1 MRAIL
6 QLKPLLTIH
15 LNAKSQSSLKNKI
28 TLKNKLNHA
37 RIILEFIPSLIY
49 FLIQKVSVLKHLAP
63 LIHIPFKALWLGTAL
78 SMFLSLNLNAEENP
92 TKTEPKS
99 AKGVKNKPKSPVT
112 KVMMTNCDNI
122 KDFNAKQKEV
132 LKAAYQFGSKENL
145 GYEMAGIAWKES
157 CAGTYKINFSDPSA
171 GIYHAYIPSVL
182 KSYGHNNSPF
192 LRNVMGELL
201 IKDDAFA
208 SEVALKELLYWKTR
222 YHDNLKDMIK
232 SYNKGSRWEKNEK
245 ANADA
250 EKYYEEIQ
258 DKIRRLK
265 ESKIFDSQSSNDQEL
280 QKSANSNLDLDPIGN
295 AMPQTLAKTE
305 TKETQIEETQTQKS
319 QEMKEAASEQAIK
332 KPLEKEKDKP
342 MYFAQINSS
351 ADFAPA
357 KKSPKKP
364 AKASPKRSSK
374 NNISV
379 KNNTK
384 TASKSKEVCKNC
396 SPGQRNAILAN
407 HITLMQEL

>member
-1 MRAIL
+1 M
-6 QLKPLLTIH
+6 
-15 LNAKSQSSLKNKI
+15 
-28 TLKNKLNHA
+28 
-37 RIILEFIPSLIY
+37 
-49 FLIQKVSVLKHLAP
+49 KHLTP
-63 LIHIPFKALWLGTAL
+63 LTHTLFKALWLGTAL
-78 SMFLSLNLNAEENP
+78 NVSLSLAAAESP
-92 TKTEPKS
+92 TKTEPKP

-157 CAGTYKINFSDPSA
+157 CAGVYKINFSDPSA
-171 GIYHAYIPSVL
+171 GVYHSYIPSVL
-182 KSYGHNNSPF
+182 KSYGHNDSPF

-232 SYNKGSRWEKNEK
+232 SYNKGSRWERSEK
-245 ANADA
+245 SNAEA

-258 DKIRRLK
+258 DRIRRLK

-295 AMPQTLAKTE
+295 AMPQTLAAQKSQIE
-305 TKETQIEETQTQKS
+305 KSQIEETQAEKP
-319 QEMKEAASEQAIK
+319 QEMKEATSEQTAN
-332 KPLEKEKDKP
+332 KPEKAKDKP
-342 MYFAQINSS
+342 MYLAQINS
-351 ADFAPA
+351 ADFTPA

-364 AKASPKRSSK
+364 AKVSPKRSSK
-374 NNISV
+374 NNTKSHA
-379 KNNTK
+379 K
-384 TASKSKEVCKNC
+384 TASKNSKNKEMCKNC

>member
-1 MRAIL
+1 M
-6 QLKPLLTIH
+6 
-15 LNAKSQSSLKNKI
+15 
-28 TLKNKLNHA
+28 
-37 RIILEFIPSLIY
+37 
-49 FLIQKVSVLKHLAP
+49 KHLTP
-63 LIHIPFKALWLGTAL
+63 LTHTLFKALWLGVAL
-78 SMFLSLNLNAEENP
+78 SASLSLVAAESP

-112 KVMMTNCDNI
+112 KVMMTNCDNL

-157 CAGTYKINFSDPSA
+157 CAGVYKINFSDPSA
-171 GIYHAYIPSVL
+171 GVYHSYIPSVL
-182 KSYGHNNSPF
+182 KSYGHNDSPF

-245 ANADA
+245 SNADA

-258 DKIRRLK
+258 DRIRRLK

-295 AMPQTLAKTE
+295 AMPQTLAAQKS
-305 TKETQIEETQTQKS
+305 QIEKSQTEETQAEKS
-319 QEMKEAASEQAIK
+319 QEMKEATSEQTK
-332 KPLEKEKDKP
+332 SKPEKAKDKP
-342 MYFAQINSS
+342 MYLAQINS
-351 ADFAPA
+351 ADFTPA

-364 AKASPKRSSK
+364 ARVGQKRTFK

>member
-1 MRAIL
+1 M
-6 QLKPLLTIH
+6 
-15 LNAKSQSSLKNKI
+15 
-28 TLKNKLNHA
+28 
-37 RIILEFIPSLIY
+37 
-49 FLIQKVSVLKHLAP
+49 KHLTP
-63 LIHIPFKALWLGTAL
+63 LTHTIFKALLLGTAL
-78 SMFLSLNLNAEENP
+78 NASLSLAAAESP
-92 TKTEPKS
+92 AKTEPKS

-112 KVMMTNCDNI
+112 KVMMTNCDNL

-157 CAGTYKINFSDPSA
+157 CAGVYKINFSDPSA
-171 GIYHAYIPSVL
+171 GVYHSYIPSVL
-182 KSYGHNNSPF
+182 KSYGHNDSPF

-245 ANADA
+245 SNADA

-258 DKIRRLK
+258 DRIRRLK

-305 TKETQIEETQTQKS
+305 TKETQTEEAQAEKPR
-319 QEMKEAASEQAIK
+319 EMKEATSEQITN
-332 KPLEKEKDKP
+332 KPEKAKDKP
-342 MYFAQINSS
+342 MYFAQINS
-351 ADFAPA
+351 ADFTTA

-374 NNISV
+374 NNIKNNV
-379 KNNTK
+379 KSNTK
-384 TASKSKEVCKNC
+384 TASKKQEVCKNC

>member
-1 MRAIL
+1 M
-6 QLKPLLTIH
+6 
-15 LNAKSQSSLKNKI
+15 
-28 TLKNKLNHA
+28 
-37 RIILEFIPSLIY
+37 
-49 FLIQKVSVLKHLAP
+49 KHLTP
-63 LIHIPFKALWLGTAL
+63 LTHTIFKALLLGTAL
-78 SMFLSLNLNAEENP
+78 NASLSLAATESP
-92 TKTEPKS
+92 AKTEPKS

-157 CAGTYKINFSDPSA
+157 CAGVYKINFSDPSA
-171 GIYHAYIPSVL
+171 GVYHSYIPSVL
-182 KSYGHNNSPF
+182 KSYGHNDSPF

-232 SYNKGSRWEKNEK
+232 SYNKGSRWERSEK
-245 ANADA
+245 SNAEA

-258 DKIRRLK
+258 DRIRRLK

-295 AMPQTLAKTE
+295 AMPQALIAKE
-305 TKETQIEETQTQKS
+305 TKETKIEETQAEKS
-319 QEMKEAASEQAIK
+319 QEMKEATSEQTK
-332 KPLEKEKDKP
+332 SKPEKAKDKP
-342 MYFAQINSS
+342 MYLAQINS
-351 ADFAPA
+351 ADFTPA

-364 AKASPKRSSK
+364 AKVSQKRSFK
-374 NNISV
+374 NNIKNNV
-379 KNNTK
+379 KNNAK
-384 TASKSKEVCKNC
+384 TASKKQEVCKNC

-407 HITLMQEL
+407 RITLMQEL

>member
-1 MRAIL
+1 M
-6 QLKPLLTIH
+6 
-15 LNAKSQSSLKNKI
+15 
-28 TLKNKLNHA
+28 
-37 RIILEFIPSLIY
+37 
-49 FLIQKVSVLKHLAP
+49 KHLTP
-63 LIHIPFKALWLGTAL
+63 LTHTLFKALWLGVAL
-78 SMFLSLNLNAEENP
+78 SASLSLVAAENP
-92 TKTEPKS
+92 TKTEPKP

-112 KVMMTNCDNI
+112 KVMMTNCDNL

-157 CAGTYKINFSDPSA
+157 CAGVYKINFSDPSA
-171 GIYHAYIPSVL
+171 GIYHSYIPSVL
-182 KSYGHNNSPF
+182 KSYGHNDSPF

-222 YHDNLKDMIK
+222 YHDNLKNMIK

-245 ANADA
+245 SNAEA

-258 DKIRRLK
+258 DRIRRLK

-295 AMPQTLAKTE
+295 AMPQTLAAQKPQIE
-305 TKETQIEETQTQKS
+305 KSQIEETQAEKP
-319 QEMKEAASEQAIK
+319 QEMKEATSEQITN
-332 KPLEKEKDKP
+332 KPEKEKDKP
-342 MYFAQINSS
+342 MYFAQINST
-351 ADFAPA
+351 DFAPA

-374 NNISV
+374 NNINNV
-379 KNNTK
+379 KSHAK

>member
-1 MRAIL
+1 M
-6 QLKPLLTIH
+6 
-15 LNAKSQSSLKNKI
+15 
-28 TLKNKLNHA
+28 
-37 RIILEFIPSLIY
+37 
-49 FLIQKVSVLKHLAP
+49 SVLKHLAP
-63 LIHIPFKALWLGTAL
+63 LIHIPFKALWLGVAL

-112 KVMMTNCDNI
+112 NVMMTNCDNL

-258 DKIRRLK
+258 DRIRRLK

-295 AMPQTLAKTE
+295 AMPQTLAQTE
-305 TKETQIEETQTQKS
+305 TKETQIEENQTQKS
-319 QEMKEAASEQAIK
+319 QEMKETTSEQITN
-332 KPLEKEKDKP
+332 KPEKAKDKP
-342 MYFAQINSS
+342 MYFAQINN

>member
-1 MRAIL
+1 M
-6 QLKPLLTIH
+6 
-15 LNAKSQSSLKNKI
+15 
-28 TLKNKLNHA
+28 
-37 RIILEFIPSLIY
+37 
-49 FLIQKVSVLKHLAP
+49 KHLAP
-63 LIHIPFKALWLGTAL
+63 LIHTIFKALLLGTAL
-78 SMFLSLNLNAEENP
+78 SAFLSLNLNAEESP
-92 TKTEPKS
+92 TKTEPKP

-112 KVMMTNCDNI
+112 NVMMTNCDNL

-192 LRNVMGELL
+192 LRNVMGESL

-258 DKIRRLK
+258 DRIRRLK

-305 TKETQIEETQTQKS
+305 TKETQIEEAQTQKP
-319 QEMKEAASEQAIK
+319 QEMKETASEQITN
-332 KPLEKEKDKP
+332 KPEKAKDKP
-342 MYFAQINSS
+342 MYLAQINS
-351 ADFAPA
+351 ADFTPA

-364 AKASPKRSSK
+364 AKVSQKRSFK
-374 NNISV
+374 NNIKNNV

-384 TASKSKEVCKNC
+384 TASKKQEVCKNC

>member
-1 MRAIL
+1 M
-6 QLKPLLTIH
+6 
-15 LNAKSQSSLKNKI
+15 
-28 TLKNKLNHA
+28 
-37 RIILEFIPSLIY
+37 
-49 FLIQKVSVLKHLAP
+49 SVLKHLAP

-78 SMFLSLNLNAEENP
+78 SAFLSLNLNAEENP

-112 KVMMTNCDNI
+112 KVMMTNCDNL

-208 SEVALKELLYWKTR
+208 SEVALKELIYWKTR

-258 DKIRRLK
+258 DRIRRLK

-305 TKETQIEETQTQKS
+305 TKETQIEENQTQKS
-319 QEMKEAASEQAIK
+319 QEMKEATSEQITN
-332 KPLEKEKDKP
+332 KPEKAKDKP
-342 MYFAQINSS
+342 MYFAQINN

>member
-1 MRAIL
+1 M
-6 QLKPLLTIH
+6 
-15 LNAKSQSSLKNKI
+15 
-28 TLKNKLNHA
+28 
-37 RIILEFIPSLIY
+37 
-49 FLIQKVSVLKHLAP
+49 KHLTP
-63 LIHIPFKALWLGTAL
+63 LTHTIFKALLLGTAL
-78 SMFLSLNLNAEENP
+78 SASLSLAATESP
-92 TKTEPKS
+92 TKTEPKP

-157 CAGTYKINFSDPSA
+157 CAGVYKINFSDPSA
-171 GIYHAYIPSVL
+171 GVYHSYIPSVL
-182 KSYGHNNSPF
+182 KSYGHNDSPF

-232 SYNKGSRWEKNEK
+232 SYNKSSRWEKNEK
-245 ANADA
+245 SNADA

-258 DKIRRLK
+258 DRIRRLK

-295 AMPQTLAKTE
+295 AMPQTLAQTE
-305 TKETQIEETQTQKS
+305 TKKTQIEKTQAEKP
-319 QEMKEAASEQAIK
+319 QEMKEATSEQITN
-332 KPLEKEKDKP
+332 KPEKAKDKP
-342 MYFAQINSS
+342 MYLAQINS
-351 ADFAPA
+351 ADFTPA

-364 AKASPKRSSK
+364 AKVSSKRSPKKDK
-374 NNISV
+374 NNV
-379 KNNTK
+379 KSNAK
-384 TASKSKEVCKNC
+384 TASKKQEVCKNC

-407 HITLMQEL
+407 RITLMQEL

>member
-1 MRAIL
+1 M
-6 QLKPLLTIH
+6 
-15 LNAKSQSSLKNKI
+15 
-28 TLKNKLNHA
+28 
-37 RIILEFIPSLIY
+37 
-49 FLIQKVSVLKHLAP
+49 KHLTP
-63 LIHIPFKALWLGTAL
+63 LTHTIFKALLLGTAL
-78 SMFLSLNLNAEENP
+78 NASLSLVAAESP
-92 TKTEPKS
+92 TKTESKP

-157 CAGTYKINFSDPSA
+157 CAGVYKINFSDPSA
-171 GIYHAYIPSVL
+171 GVYHSYIPSVL
-182 KSYGHNNSPF
+182 KSYGHNDSPF

-245 ANADA
+245 SNADA

-258 DKIRRLK
+258 DRIRRLK

-295 AMPQTLAKTE
+295 AMPQTLAAQKSQIE
-305 TKETQIEETQTQKS
+305 KSQIEETQAEKP
-319 QEMKEAASEQAIK
+319 QEMKEAASEQTK
-332 KPLEKEKDKP
+332 SKPEKAKDKP
-342 MYFAQINSS
+342 MYFAQISS
-351 ADFAPA
+351 ADFTPA

-364 AKASPKRSSK
+364 SKASPKRSSK
-374 NNISV
+374 NNINNV
-379 KNNTK
+379 KSHTK

>member
-1 MRAIL
+1 M
-6 QLKPLLTIH
+6 
-15 LNAKSQSSLKNKI
+15 
-28 TLKNKLNHA
+28 
-37 RIILEFIPSLIY
+37 
-49 FLIQKVSVLKHLAP
+49 KHLTP
-63 LIHIPFKALWLGTAL
+63 LTHTIFKALLLGTAL
-78 SMFLSLNLNAEENP
+78 SASLSLAATESP

-157 CAGTYKINFSDPSA
+157 CAGVYKINFSDPSA
-171 GIYHAYIPSVL
+171 GVYHSYIPSVL

-232 SYNKGSRWEKNEK
+232 SYNKGSRWERSEK
-245 ANADA
+245 SNTEA

-258 DKIRRLK
+258 DRIRRLK

-295 AMPQTLAKTE
+295 DMPQTLAKTE
-305 TKETQIEETQTQKS
+305 AKETQTEQTQAEKS
-319 QEMKEAASEQAIK
+319 QEMKEATSEQTTS
-332 KPLEKEKDKP
+332 KPEKAKDKP
-342 MYFAQINSS
+342 MYLAQTNST
-351 ADFAPA
+351 DFTPT
-357 KKSPKKP
+357 KKSPKKT
-364 AKASPKRSSK
+364 AKVSPKRSPK
-374 NNISV
+374 NN
-379 KNNTK
+379 KNNVKSSTK
-384 TASKSKEVCKNC
+384 TASKKQEVCKNC

>member
-1 MRAIL
+1 M
-6 QLKPLLTIH
+6 
-15 LNAKSQSSLKNKI
+15 
-28 TLKNKLNHA
+28 
-37 RIILEFIPSLIY
+37 
-49 FLIQKVSVLKHLAP
+49 KHLTP
-63 LIHIPFKALWLGTAL
+63 LTHTLFKALWLGVAL
-78 SMFLSLNLNAEENP
+78 SASLSLVAAESP
-92 TKTEPKS
+92 TKTEPKP

-112 KVMMTNCDNI
+112 KVMMTNCDNL

-132 LKAAYQFGSKENL
+132 LKATYQFGSKENL

-157 CAGTYKINFSDPSA
+157 CAGVYKINFSDPSA
-171 GIYHAYIPSVL
+171 GVYHSYIPSVL
-182 KSYGHNNSPF
+182 KSYGHNDSPF

-208 SEVALKELLYWKTR
+208 SQVALKELLYWKTR

-245 ANADA
+245 SNAEA

-258 DKIRRLK
+258 DRIRRLK

-295 AMPQTLAKTE
+295 AMPQTLATQKSQIE
-305 TKETQIEETQTQKS
+305 KSQIEETQAEKP
-319 QEMKEAASEQAIK
+319 QEMKEATSEQTTS
-332 KPLEKEKDKP
+332 KPEKAKDKP
-342 MYFAQINSS
+342 MYLAQINSS
-351 ADFAPA
+351 DFTPA

-364 AKASPKRSSK
+364 AKASPKRFSK

-384 TASKSKEVCKNC
+384 TASKNSKNKEVCKNC

>member
-1 MRAIL
+1 M
-6 QLKPLLTIH
+6 
-15 LNAKSQSSLKNKI
+15 
-28 TLKNKLNHA
+28 
-37 RIILEFIPSLIY
+37 
-49 FLIQKVSVLKHLAP
+49 KHLTP
-63 LIHIPFKALWLGTAL
+63 LTHTLFKALWLGTVL
-78 SMFLSLNLNAEENP
+78 SASLSLVAAESP
-92 TKTEPKS
+92 TKTEPKP

-112 KVMMTNCDNI
+112 KVMMTNCDNL

-157 CAGTYKINFSDPSA
+157 CAGVYKINFSDPSA
-171 GIYHAYIPSVL
+171 GVYHSYIPSVL
-182 KSYGHNNSPF
+182 KSYGHNDSPF

-245 ANADA
+245 SNADA
-250 EKYYEEIQ
+250 EKYYEDIQ
-258 DKIRRLK
+258 DRIRRLK

-305 TKETQIEETQTQKS
+305 AKETQTEETQAEKS
-319 QEMKEAASEQAIK
+319 QEMKEAASEQTK
-332 KPLEKEKDKP
+332 SKPEKAKDKP
-342 MYFAQINSS
+342 MYLAQINST
-351 ADFAPA
+351 DFTPA

-364 AKASPKRSSK
+364 AKVSPKRSSK

>member
-1 MRAIL
+1 MT
-6 QLKPLLTIH
+6 PLTH
-15 LNAKSQSSLKNKI
+15 
-28 TLKNKLNHA
+28 TL
-37 RIILEFIPSLIY
+37 
-49 FLIQKVSVLKHLAP
+49 
-63 LIHIPFKALWLGTAL
+63 FKALWLGAAL
-78 SMFLSLNLNAEENP
+78 NASLSLVAAESP

-112 KVMMTNCDNI
+112 KVMMTNCDNL

-157 CAGTYKINFSDPSA
+157 CAGVYKINFSDPSA
-171 GIYHAYIPSVL
+171 GVYHSYIPSVL
-182 KSYGHNNSPF
+182 KSYGHNDSPF

-245 ANADA
+245 SNADA

-258 DKIRRLK
+258 DRIRRLK

-295 AMPQTLAKTE
+295 AMPQTLAQTE
-305 TKETQIEETQTQKS
+305 TKKTQIEETQAEKP
-319 QEMKEAASEQAIK
+319 QEMKEATSEQTK
-332 KPLEKEKDKP
+332 SKLEKAKDKP
-342 MYFAQINSS
+342 MYFTQINST
-351 ADFAPA
+351 DFTPA

-364 AKASPKRSSK
+364 AKVSPKRSFK
-374 NNISV
+374 NNIKNNV
-379 KNNTK
+379 KNNAK
-384 TASKSKEVCKNC
+384 TASKKQEVCKNC

>member
-1 MRAIL
+1 M
-6 QLKPLLTIH
+6 
-15 LNAKSQSSLKNKI
+15 
-28 TLKNKLNHA
+28 
-37 RIILEFIPSLIY
+37 
-49 FLIQKVSVLKHLAP
+49 KHLTP
-63 LIHIPFKALWLGTAL
+63 LTHTLFKALWLGTVL
-78 SMFLSLNLNAEENP
+78 SASLSLVAAESP
-92 TKTEPKS
+92 TKTEPKP

-112 KVMMTNCDNI
+112 KVMMTNCDNL

-157 CAGTYKINFSDPSA
+157 CAGVYKINFSDPSA
-171 GIYHAYIPSVL
+171 GVYHSYIPSVL
-182 KSYGHNNSPF
+182 KSYGHNDSPF

-245 ANADA
+245 SNADA

-258 DKIRRLK
+258 DRIRRLK

-295 AMPQTLAKTE
+295 AMPQTLATQKSQIE
-305 TKETQIEETQTQKS
+305 KSQIEETQAEKS
-319 QEMKEAASEQAIK
+319 QEMKETTSEQITN
-332 KPLEKEKDKP
+332 KPEKEKDKP
-342 MYFAQINSS
+342 MYLAQINST
-351 ADFAPA
+351 DFTPA

-364 AKASPKRSSK
+364 AKASQKRSSK
-374 NNISV
+374 NNI
-379 KNNTK
+379 KNNIKSHTK

>member
-1 MRAIL
+1 M
-6 QLKPLLTIH
+6 
-15 LNAKSQSSLKNKI
+15 
-28 TLKNKLNHA
+28 
-37 RIILEFIPSLIY
+37 
-49 FLIQKVSVLKHLAP
+49 KHLTP
-63 LIHIPFKALWLGTAL
+63 LTHTLFKALWLGVAL
-78 SMFLSLNLNAEENP
+78 SASLSLVAAESP
-92 TKTEPKS
+92 TKTEPKP

-112 KVMMTNCDNI
+112 KVMMTNCDNL

-157 CAGTYKINFSDPSA
+157 CAGVYKINFSDPSA
-171 GIYHAYIPSVL
+171 GVYHSYIPSVL
-182 KSYGHNNSPF
+182 KSYGHNDSPF

-245 ANADA
+245 SNADA

-258 DKIRRLK
+258 DRIRRLK

-295 AMPQTLAKTE
+295 AMPQTLVAQKSQIE
-305 TKETQIEETQTQKS
+305 KSQIEETQAEKS
-319 QEMKEAASEQAIK
+319 QEMKEATSERAIK

-342 MYFAQINSS
+342 MYFAQINS

-357 KKSPKKP
+357 KKNPKKP
-364 AKASPKRSSK
+364 AKVSPKRSSK

-379 KNNTK
+379 KSNTK
-384 TASKSKEVCKNC
+384 TASKKQEVCKNC

>member
-1 MRAIL
+1 M
-6 QLKPLLTIH
+6 
-15 LNAKSQSSLKNKI
+15 
-28 TLKNKLNHA
+28 
-37 RIILEFIPSLIY
+37 
-49 FLIQKVSVLKHLAP
+49 KHLTP
-63 LIHIPFKALWLGTAL
+63 LTHTIFKALWLGTAL
-78 SMFLSLNLNAEENP
+78 SASLSLAATESP
-92 TKTEPKS
+92 TKTEPKP

-112 KVMMTNCDNI
+112 KVMMTNCDNL

-157 CAGTYKINFSDPSA
+157 CAGVYKINFSDPRA
-171 GIYHAYIPSVL
+171 GVYHSYIPSVL

-245 ANADA
+245 SNAEA

-258 DKIRRLK
+258 DRIRRLK
-265 ESKIFDSQSSNDQEL
+265 ESKIFDSQSNNDQEL

-295 AMPQTLAKTE
+295 AMPQTLAAQKSQIE
-305 TKETQIEETQTQKS
+305 KSQIEKSQIEKSQIEKSQIEETQAEKP
-319 QEMKEAASEQAIK
+319 QEMKKATSEQTAN
-332 KPLEKEKDKP
+332 KPEKAKDKP
-342 MYFAQINSS
+342 MYLAQINS
-351 ADFAPA
+351 ADFTPA
-357 KKSPKKP
+357 KKSSQKP

-374 NNISV
+374 NNI
-379 KNNTK
+379 NNTKSHTK
-384 TASKSKEVCKNC
+384 TASKNSKNKEVCKNC

>member
-1 MRAIL
+1 M
-6 QLKPLLTIH
+6 
-15 LNAKSQSSLKNKI
+15 
-28 TLKNKLNHA
+28 
-37 RIILEFIPSLIY
+37 
-49 FLIQKVSVLKHLAP
+49 KHLTP
-63 LIHIPFKALWLGTAL
+63 LTHTLFKALWLGAAL
-78 SMFLSLNLNAEENP
+78 SASLSLVAAESP
-92 TKTEPKS
+92 TKTEPKP

-112 KVMMTNCDNI
+112 KVMMTNCDNL

-157 CAGTYKINFSDPSA
+157 CAGVYKINFSDPSA
-171 GIYHAYIPSVL
+171 GVYHSYIPSVL
-182 KSYGHNNSPF
+182 KSYGHNDSPF

-245 ANADA
+245 SNADA

-258 DKIRRLK
+258 DRIRRLK

-295 AMPQTLAKTE
+295 AMPQALIA
-305 TKETQIEETQTQKS
+305 KETQTEKS
-319 QEMKEAASEQAIK
+319 QEMKEATSEQTAN
-332 KPLEKEKDKP
+332 KPEKAKDKP
-342 MYFAQINSS
+342 MYLTQISS
-351 ADFAPA
+351 TDFTPA

-364 AKASPKRSSK
+364 AKASPKRFSK
-374 NNISV
+374 NNINNV
-379 KNNTK
+379 KSHAK
-384 TASKSKEVCKNC
+384 TASKKQEVCKNC

>member
-1 MRAIL
+1 M
-6 QLKPLLTIH
+6 
-15 LNAKSQSSLKNKI
+15 
-28 TLKNKLNHA
+28 
-37 RIILEFIPSLIY
+37 
-49 FLIQKVSVLKHLAP
+49 KHLTP
-63 LIHIPFKALWLGTAL
+63 LTHTLFKALWLGAAL
-78 SMFLSLNLNAEENP
+78 SASLSLVAAESP
-92 TKTEPKS
+92 TKTEPKP
-99 AKGVKNKPKSPVT
+99 ANGVKNKPKSPVT
-112 KVMMTNCDNI
+112 KVMMTNCDNL

-157 CAGTYKINFSDPSA
+157 CAGVYKINFSDPSA
-171 GIYHAYIPSVL
+171 GVYHSYIPSVL
-182 KSYGHNNSPF
+182 KSYGHNDSPF

-208 SEVALKELLYWKTR
+208 SQVALKELLYWKTR

-245 ANADA
+245 SNADA

-258 DKIRRLK
+258 DRIRRLK
-265 ESKIFDSQSSNDQEL
+265 ESKIFDSYSNNEEAL

-295 AMPQTLAKTE
+295 AMPQALIAKE
-305 TKETQIEETQTQKS
+305 TKIEETQAEKS
-319 QEMKEAASEQAIK
+319 QEMKEAISEQTK
-332 KPLEKEKDKP
+332 SKPEKAKDKP
-342 MYFAQINSS
+342 MYLAQINS
-351 ADFAPA
+351 ADFTPA
-357 KKSPKKP
+357 KKRSQKP

-374 NNISV
+374 NNINNV
-379 KNNTK
+379 KSHTK

>member
-1 MRAIL
+1 M
-6 QLKPLLTIH
+6 
-15 LNAKSQSSLKNKI
+15 
-28 TLKNKLNHA
+28 
-37 RIILEFIPSLIY
+37 
-49 FLIQKVSVLKHLAP
+49 KHLTP
-63 LIHIPFKALWLGTAL
+63 LTHTIFKALLLGTAL
-78 SMFLSLNLNAEENP
+78 SASLSLAATESP

-99 AKGVKNKPKSPVT
+99 AKGVKNKPKSPIT
-112 KVMMTNCDNI
+112 KVMMTNCDNL

-157 CAGTYKINFSDPSA
+157 CAGVYKINFSDPSA
-171 GIYHAYIPSVL
+171 GVYHSYIPSVL

-232 SYNKGSRWEKNEK
+232 SYNKGSRWERSEK
-245 ANADA
+245 SNAEA

-258 DKIRRLK
+258 DRIRRLK

-305 TKETQIEETQTQKS
+305 AKETQTEQTQAEKS
-319 QEMKEAASEQAIK
+319 QEMKEATSEQTTS
-332 KPLEKEKDKP
+332 KPEKAKDKP
-342 MYFAQINSS
+342 MYLAQINST
-351 ADFAPA
+351 DFIPA
-357 KKSPKKP
+357 KKSPKKT
-364 AKASPKRSSK
+364 AKVSPKRSPK
-374 NNISV
+374 NN
-379 KNNTK
+379 KNNAKSSTK
-384 TASKSKEVCKNC
+384 TASKKQEVCKNC

>member
-1 MRAIL
+1 M
-6 QLKPLLTIH
+6 
-15 LNAKSQSSLKNKI
+15 
-28 TLKNKLNHA
+28 
-37 RIILEFIPSLIY
+37 
-49 FLIQKVSVLKHLAP
+49 KHLTP
-63 LIHIPFKALWLGTAL
+63 LTHTIFKALLLGTAL
-78 SMFLSLNLNAEENP
+78 SASLSLATEESP

-99 AKGVKNKPKSPVT
+99 AKGVKNKPKSPIT
-112 KVMMTNCDNI
+112 KVMMTNCDNL

-157 CAGTYKINFSDPSA
+157 CAGVYKINFSDPSA
-171 GIYHAYIPSVL
+171 GVYHSYIPSVL

-232 SYNKGSRWEKNEK
+232 SYNKGSRWERSEK
-245 ANADA
+245 SNAEA

-258 DKIRRLK
+258 DRIRRLK

-295 AMPQTLAKTE
+295 TMPQTLAKTE
-305 TKETQIEETQTQKS
+305 AKETQTEETQTEETQTEETQAEKS
-319 QEMKEAASEQAIK
+319 QEMKEATSEQTTS
-332 KPLEKEKDKP
+332 KPEKAKDKP
-342 MYFAQINSS
+342 MYLAQINST
-351 ADFAPA
+351 DFTPA

-364 AKASPKRSSK
+364 AKVSQKRPK
-374 NNISV
+374 NN
-379 KNNTK
+379 KNNAKSSTK
-384 TASKSKEVCKNC
+384 TAPKKQEVCKNC

>member
-1 MRAIL
+1 M
-6 QLKPLLTIH
+6 
-15 LNAKSQSSLKNKI
+15 
-28 TLKNKLNHA
+28 
-37 RIILEFIPSLIY
+37 
-49 FLIQKVSVLKHLAP
+49 KHLTP
-63 LIHIPFKALWLGTAL
+63 LTHTIFKALLLGTAL
-78 SMFLSLNLNAEENP
+78 SASLSLVAAESP
-92 TKTEPKS
+92 TKTESKP

-112 KVMMTNCDNI
+112 KVMMTNCDNL

-157 CAGTYKINFSDPSA
+157 CAGVYKINFSDPSA
-171 GIYHAYIPSVL
+171 GVYHSYIPSVL
-182 KSYGHNNSPF
+182 KSYGHNDSPF

-208 SEVALKELLYWKTR
+208 SQVALKELLYWKTR

-245 ANADA
+245 SNADA

-258 DKIRRLK
+258 DRIRRLK

-295 AMPQTLAKTE
+295 AMPQTLAAQKS
-305 TKETQIEETQTQKS
+305 QIEKSQTEETQAEKS
-319 QEMKEAASEQAIK
+319 QEMKEATSEQTAN
-332 KPLEKEKDKP
+332 KPEKAKDKP
-342 MYFAQINSS
+342 MYLAQINS
-351 ADFAPA
+351 ADFTPA

-364 AKASPKRSSK
+364 AKANPKRSSK
-374 NNISV
+374 NNIKNNV
-379 KNNTK
+379 KSNTK

>member
-1 MRAIL
+1 MT
-6 QLKPLLTIH
+6 PLTH
-15 LNAKSQSSLKNKI
+15 
-28 TLKNKLNHA
+28 TL
-37 RIILEFIPSLIY
+37 
-49 FLIQKVSVLKHLAP
+49 
-63 LIHIPFKALWLGTAL
+63 FKALWLGTVL
-78 SMFLSLNLNAEENP
+78 SASLSLVAAESP
-92 TKTEPKS
+92 TKTEPKP
-99 AKGVKNKPKSPVT
+99 AKVVKNKPKSPVT
-112 KVMMTNCDNI
+112 KVMMTNCDNL

-232 SYNKGSRWEKNEK
+232 SYNKGSRWERNEK
-245 ANADA
+245 SNAEA

-258 DKIRRLK
+258 DRIRRLK

-280 QKSANSNLDLDPIGN
+280 QKSANSNLDLDPIGS

-319 QEMKEAASEQAIK
+319 QEMKEATSEQTK
-332 KPLEKEKDKP
+332 SKPEKAKDKP
-342 MYFAQINSS
+342 MYLAQNNST
-351 ADFAPA
+351 DFTPA

-364 AKASPKRSSK
+364 AKVSPKRSSK
-374 NNISV
+374 NNTKSHA
-379 KNNTK
+379 K
-384 TASKSKEVCKNC
+384 TASKNSKNKEVCKNC
-396 SPGQRNAILAN
+396 SLGQRNAILAN

>member
-1 MRAIL
+1 M
-6 QLKPLLTIH
+6 
-15 LNAKSQSSLKNKI
+15 
-28 TLKNKLNHA
+28 
-37 RIILEFIPSLIY
+37 
-49 FLIQKVSVLKHLAP
+49 KHLTP
-63 LIHIPFKALWLGTAL
+63 LTHTLFKALWLGAAL
-78 SMFLSLNLNAEENP
+78 STSLSLVAAESP
-92 TKTEPKS
+92 TKTEPKP

-157 CAGTYKINFSDPSA
+157 CAGVYKINFSDPSA
-171 GIYHAYIPSVL
+171 GVYHSYIPSVL
-182 KSYGHNNSPF
+182 KSYGHNDSPF

-201 IKDDAFA
+201 IKNDAFA

-245 ANADA
+245 SNADA

-258 DKIRRLK
+258 DRIRRLK

-295 AMPQTLAKTE
+295 AMPQTLAAQKSQIE
-305 TKETQIEETQTQKS
+305 KSQIEKSQIEKSQIEETQAEKP
-319 QEMKEAASEQAIK
+319 QEMKETTSEQTANN
-332 KPLEKEKDKP
+332 PEKAKDKP
-342 MYFAQINSS
+342 MYLAQINSS
-351 ADFAPA
+351 DFTPA

-364 AKASPKRSSK
+364 AKVSPKRSSK
-374 NNISV
+374 NNTKNNV
-379 KNNTK
+379 KSNTK
-384 TASKSKEVCKNC
+384 TASKKQEVCKNC

>member
-1 MRAIL
+1 M
-6 QLKPLLTIH
+6 
-15 LNAKSQSSLKNKI
+15 
-28 TLKNKLNHA
+28 
-37 RIILEFIPSLIY
+37 
-49 FLIQKVSVLKHLAP
+49 KHLAP
-63 LIHIPFKALWLGTAL
+63 LIHIPFKALWLGAAL
-78 SMFLSLNLNAEENP
+78 SASLSLVAAESP
-92 TKTEPKS
+92 TKTEPKP

-157 CAGTYKINFSDPSA
+157 CAGVYKINFSDPSA
-171 GIYHAYIPSVL
+171 GVYHSYIPSVL

-232 SYNKGSRWEKNEK
+232 SYNKGSRWEKSEK

-295 AMPQTLAKTE
+295 AMPQTLA
-305 TKETQIEETQTQKS
+305 TKETQIGEAQTQKS
-319 QEMKEAASEQAIK
+319 QEMKEAASERAIN

-342 MYFAQINSS
+342 MYFAQINS
-351 ADFAPA
+351 ADFVPA

-384 TASKSKEVCKNC
+384 TASKKQEVCKNC

>member
-1 MRAIL
+1 M
-6 QLKPLLTIH
+6 
-15 LNAKSQSSLKNKI
+15 
-28 TLKNKLNHA
+28 
-37 RIILEFIPSLIY
+37 
-49 FLIQKVSVLKHLAP
+49 KHLTP
-63 LIHIPFKALWLGTAL
+63 LTHTIFKALWLGTVL
-78 SMFLSLNLNAEENP
+78 SASLSLVAAESP

-157 CAGTYKINFSDPSA
+157 CAGVYKINFSDPSA
-171 GIYHAYIPSVL
+171 GVYHSYIPSVL
-182 KSYGHNNSPF
+182 KSYGHNDSPF

-245 ANADA
+245 SNADA

-258 DKIRRLK
+258 DRIRRLK

-295 AMPQTLAKTE
+295 AMPQTLAAQKS
-305 TKETQIEETQTQKS
+305 QIEKSQIEKTQAEKS
-319 QEMKEAASEQAIK
+319 QEMKEATSEQTTS
-332 KPLEKEKDKP
+332 KPEKAKDKP
-342 MYFAQINSS
+342 MYLAQINS
-351 ADFAPA
+351 ADFTPA

-364 AKASPKRSSK
+364 AKANPKRSSK
-374 NNISV
+374 NNIKNNV
-379 KNNTK
+379 KSNTK
-384 TASKSKEVCKNC
+384 TASKKQEVCKNC

>member
-1 MRAIL
+1 M
-6 QLKPLLTIH
+6 
-15 LNAKSQSSLKNKI
+15 
-28 TLKNKLNHA
+28 
-37 RIILEFIPSLIY
+37 
-49 FLIQKVSVLKHLAP
+49 KHLTP
-63 LIHIPFKALWLGTAL
+63 LTHTLFKALWLGAAL
-78 SMFLSLNLNAEENP
+78 SASLSLVAAESP
-92 TKTEPKS
+92 TKTEPKP

-112 KVMMTNCDNI
+112 KVMMTNCDNL

-157 CAGTYKINFSDPSA
+157 CAGVYKINFSDPSA
-171 GIYHAYIPSVL
+171 GVYHSYIPSVL
-182 KSYGHNNSPF
+182 KSYGHNDSPF

-245 ANADA
+245 SNADA

-258 DKIRRLK
+258 DRIRRLK

-295 AMPQTLAKTE
+295 AMPQTLATQKS
-305 TKETQIEETQTQKS
+305 QIEETQAEKPR
-319 QEMKEAASEQAIK
+319 EMKEATSEQTAN
-332 KPLEKEKDKP
+332 KPEKTKDKP
-342 MYFAQINSS
+342 MYLAQINS
-351 ADFAPA
+351 ADFTPA

-364 AKASPKRSSK
+364 AKVSPKRFS
-374 NNISV
+374 

-384 TASKSKEVCKNC
+384 SHAKTASKNSKNKEMCKNC

>member
-1 MRAIL
+1 M
-6 QLKPLLTIH
+6 
-15 LNAKSQSSLKNKI
+15 
-28 TLKNKLNHA
+28 
-37 RIILEFIPSLIY
+37 
-49 FLIQKVSVLKHLAP
+49 KHLTP
-63 LIHIPFKALWLGTAL
+63 LTHTLFKALWLGAAL
-78 SMFLSLNLNAEENP
+78 STSLSLVAAESP
-92 TKTEPKS
+92 TKTEPKP

-112 KVMMTNCDNI
+112 KVMMTNCDNL

-245 ANADA
+245 SNAEA

-258 DKIRRLK
+258 DRIRRLK

-295 AMPQTLAKTE
+295 AMPQTLATQKSQIE
-305 TKETQIEETQTQKS
+305 KSQIEETQAEKPR
-319 QEMKEAASEQAIK
+319 EMKETTSEQITN
-332 KPLEKEKDKP
+332 KPEKAKDKP
-342 MYFAQINSS
+342 MYLAQINST
-351 ADFAPA
+351 DFTPA

-374 NNISV
+374 NNI
-379 KNNTK
+379 NNTKSHTK
-384 TASKSKEVCKNC
+384 TASKNSKNKEVCKNC

>member
-1 MRAIL
+1 M
-6 QLKPLLTIH
+6 
-15 LNAKSQSSLKNKI
+15 
-28 TLKNKLNHA
+28 
-37 RIILEFIPSLIY
+37 
-49 FLIQKVSVLKHLAP
+49 KHLTP
-63 LIHIPFKALWLGTAL
+63 LTHTLFKALWLGTVL
-78 SMFLSLNLNAEENP
+78 SASLSLVAAESP
-92 TKTEPKS
+92 TKTESKS

-157 CAGTYKINFSDPSA
+157 CAGVYKINFSDPSA
-171 GIYHAYIPSVL
+171 GVYHSYIPSVL
-182 KSYGHNNSPF
+182 KSYGHNDSPF

-232 SYNKGSRWEKNEK
+232 SYNKSSRWERSEK
-245 ANADA
+245 SNAEA

-258 DKIRRLK
+258 DRIRRLK

-295 AMPQTLAKTE
+295 AMPQTLAAQKS
-305 TKETQIEETQTQKS
+305 QIEQTQAEKS
-319 QEMKEAASEQAIK
+319 QEMEEATSEQTTS
-332 KPLEKEKDKP
+332 KPEKAKDKP
-342 MYFAQINSS
+342 MYLAQINST
-351 ADFAPA
+351 DFTPA

-364 AKASPKRSSK
+364 AKVSSKRSHK
-374 NNISV
+374 NNIKNNV

>member
-1 MRAIL
+1 M
-6 QLKPLLTIH
+6 
-15 LNAKSQSSLKNKI
+15 
-28 TLKNKLNHA
+28 
-37 RIILEFIPSLIY
+37 
-49 FLIQKVSVLKHLAP
+49 KHLTP
-63 LIHIPFKALWLGTAL
+63 LTHTLFKALWLGAAL
-78 SMFLSLNLNAEENP
+78 SASLSLVAAESP
-92 TKTEPKS
+92 TKTEPKPT
-99 AKGVKNKPKSPVT
+99 KGVKNKPKSPVT
-112 KVMMTNCDNI
+112 KVMMTNCDNL

-157 CAGTYKINFSDPSA
+157 CAGVYKINFSDPSA
-171 GIYHAYIPSVL
+171 GVYHSYIPSVL
-182 KSYGHNNSPF
+182 KSYGHNDSPF

-245 ANADA
+245 SNADA

-258 DKIRRLK
+258 DRIRRLK

-295 AMPQTLAKTE
+295 AMPQTLAKIE
-305 TKETQIEETQTQKS
+305 TKETQIEKTQTQKS
-319 QEMKEAASEQAIK
+319 QEMKETTSEQITN
-332 KPLEKEKDKP
+332 KPEKEKDKP

-351 ADFAPA
+351 DFTPA
-357 KKSPKKP
+357 KKRSQKP

-374 NNISV
+374 NNTKSHA
-379 KNNTK
+379 K
-384 TASKSKEVCKNC
+384 TASKNSKNKEMCKNC

>member
-1 MRAIL
+1 
-6 QLKPLLTIH
+6 
-15 LNAKSQSSLKNKI
+15 
-28 TLKNKLNHA
+28 
-37 RIILEFIPSLIY
+37 
-49 FLIQKVSVLKHLAP
+49 
-63 LIHIPFKALWLGTAL
+63 
-78 SMFLSLNLNAEENP
+78 
-92 TKTEPKS
+92 
-99 AKGVKNKPKSPVT
+99 
-112 KVMMTNCDNI
+112 MMTNCDNL

-157 CAGTYKINFSDPSA
+157 CAGVYKINFSDPSA
-171 GIYHAYIPSVL
+171 GVYHSYIPSVL
-182 KSYGHNNSPF
+182 KSYGHNDSPF

-245 ANADA
+245 SNADA

-258 DKIRRLK
+258 DRIRRLK

-295 AMPQTLAKTE
+295 AMPQTLA
-305 TKETQIEETQTQKS
+305 TQKS
-319 QEMKEAASEQAIK
+319 QIEKSQTEKTQAEKPQEMKETTSEQITN
-332 KPLEKEKDKP
+332 KPEKAKDKP
-342 MYFAQINSS
+342 MYLAQISS
-351 ADFAPA
+351 ADFTPA

-374 NNISV
+374 NNINNV
-379 KNNTK
+379 KSHTK
-384 TASKSKEVCKNC
+384 TASKNSKNKEVCKNC

>member
-1 MRAIL
+1 M
-6 QLKPLLTIH
+6 
-15 LNAKSQSSLKNKI
+15 
-28 TLKNKLNHA
+28 
-37 RIILEFIPSLIY
+37 
-49 FLIQKVSVLKHLAP
+49 KHLTP
-63 LIHIPFKALWLGTAL
+63 LTHTLFKALWLGVAL
-78 SMFLSLNLNAEENP
+78 SASLSLVAAESP
-92 TKTEPKS
+92 TKTEPKP

-112 KVMMTNCDNI
+112 KVMMTNCDNL

-157 CAGTYKINFSDPSA
+157 CAGVYKINFSDPSA
-171 GIYHAYIPSVL
+171 GVYHSYIPSVL
-182 KSYGHNNSPF
+182 KSYGHNDSPF

-245 ANADA
+245 SNADA

-258 DKIRRLK
+258 DRIRRLK

-305 TKETQIEETQTQKS
+305 TKETQTEETQAEKS
-319 QEMKEAASEQAIK
+319 QEMKEATSEQAIK

-342 MYFAQINSS
+342 MYFAQINS
-351 ADFAPA
+351 ADFTSA

-364 AKASPKRSSK
+364 AKANPKRSSK

-384 TASKSKEVCKNC
+384 TASKNSKNKEMCKNC

>member
-1 MRAIL
+1 M
-6 QLKPLLTIH
+6 
-15 LNAKSQSSLKNKI
+15 
-28 TLKNKLNHA
+28 
-37 RIILEFIPSLIY
+37 
-49 FLIQKVSVLKHLAP
+49 KHLTP
-63 LIHIPFKALWLGTAL
+63 LTHTIFKALLLGTAL
-78 SMFLSLNLNAEENP
+78 STSLSLAAAESP
-92 TKTEPKS
+92 AKTEPKS

-122 KDFNAKQKEV
+122 KDFNTKQKEV
-132 LKAAYQFGSKENL
+132 LKFAYQFGSKENL

-157 CAGTYKINFSDPSA
+157 CAGVYKINFSDPSA
-171 GIYHAYIPSVL
+171 GVYHSYIPSVL
-182 KSYGHNNSPF
+182 KSYGHNDSPF

-232 SYNKGSRWEKNEK
+232 SYNKGSRWERSEK
-245 ANADA
+245 SNADA

-258 DKIRRLK
+258 DRIRRLK

-295 AMPQTLAKTE
+295 AMPQALIAKE
-305 TKETQIEETQTQKS
+305 TKIEEIQAEKS
-319 QEMKEAASEQAIK
+319 QEMKEATSEQTK
-332 KPLEKEKDKP
+332 SKPEKAKDKP
-342 MYFAQINSS
+342 MYLAQINS
-351 ADFAPA
+351 ADFTPA

-364 AKASPKRSSK
+364 AKVSQKRSFK
-374 NNISV
+374 NNIKNNV
-379 KNNTK
+379 KNNAK
-384 TASKSKEVCKNC
+384 TASKKQEVCKNC

-407 HITLMQEL
+407 RITLMQEL

>member
-1 MRAIL
+1 M
-6 QLKPLLTIH
+6 
-15 LNAKSQSSLKNKI
+15 
-28 TLKNKLNHA
+28 
-37 RIILEFIPSLIY
+37 
-49 FLIQKVSVLKHLAP
+49 KHLTP
-63 LIHIPFKALWLGTAL
+63 LTHTIFKALWLGTAL
-78 SMFLSLNLNAEENP
+78 SASLSLAATESP

-157 CAGTYKINFSDPSA
+157 CAGVYKINFSDPSA
-171 GIYHAYIPSVL
+171 GVYHSYIPSVL
-182 KSYGHNNSPF
+182 KSYGHNDSPF

-245 ANADA
+245 SNADA

-265 ESKIFDSQSSNDQEL
+265 ESKIFDSRSSNDQEL

-295 AMPQTLAKTE
+295 AMPQTLAAQKS
-305 TKETQIEETQTQKS
+305 QIEKSQTEETQAEKS
-319 QEMKEAASEQAIK
+319 QEMKEATSEQITN
-332 KPLEKEKDKP
+332 KPEKAKDKP
-342 MYFAQINSS
+342 MYLAQINS
-351 ADFAPA
+351 ADFTPA

-364 AKASPKRSSK
+364 AKANPKRSSK

>member
-1 MRAIL
+1 M
-6 QLKPLLTIH
+6 
-15 LNAKSQSSLKNKI
+15 
-28 TLKNKLNHA
+28 
-37 RIILEFIPSLIY
+37 
-49 FLIQKVSVLKHLAP
+49 KHLTP
-63 LIHIPFKALWLGTAL
+63 LTHTLFKALWLGTVL
-78 SMFLSLNLNAEENP
+78 SASLSLVAAESP
-92 TKTEPKS
+92 TKTEPKP

-112 KVMMTNCDNI
+112 KVMMTNCDNL

-157 CAGTYKINFSDPSA
+157 CAGVYKINFSDPSA
-171 GIYHAYIPSVL
+171 GVYHSYIPSVL
-182 KSYGHNNSPF
+182 KSYGHNDSPF

-245 ANADA
+245 SNADA

-258 DKIRRLK
+258 DRIRRLK
-265 ESKIFDSQSSNDQEL
+265 ESKIFDSYSNNEEAL

-295 AMPQTLAKTE
+295 AMPQALIAKE
-305 TKETQIEETQTQKS
+305 TKIEETQAEKS
-319 QEMKEAASEQAIK
+319 QEMKEATSEQTTS
-332 KPLEKEKDKP
+332 KPEKAKDKP
-342 MYFAQINSS
+342 MYLAQINS
-351 ADFAPA
+351 ADFTPA
-357 KKSPKKP
+357 KKRSQKP

-374 NNISV
+374 NNINNV
-379 KNNTK
+379 KSHTK
-384 TASKSKEVCKNC
+384 TASKNSKNKEVCKNC

-407 HITLMQEL
+407 RITLMQEL

>member
-1 MRAIL
+1 M
-6 QLKPLLTIH
+6 
-15 LNAKSQSSLKNKI
+15 
-28 TLKNKLNHA
+28 
-37 RIILEFIPSLIY
+37 
-49 FLIQKVSVLKHLAP
+49 KHLTP
-63 LIHIPFKALWLGTAL
+63 LTHTLFKALWLGAVL
-78 SMFLSLNLNAEENP
+78 SASLSLVAAENP
-92 TKTEPKS
+92 TKTEPKP

-112 KVMMTNCDNI
+112 KVMMTNCDNL

-145 GYEMAGIAWKES
+145 GYEMASIAWKES
-157 CAGTYKINFSDPSA
+157 CAGVYKINFSDPSA
-171 GIYHAYIPSVL
+171 GIYHSYIPSVL

-222 YHDNLKDMIK
+222 YHDNLKNMIK

-245 ANADA
+245 SNAEA

-258 DKIRRLK
+258 DRIRRLK

-295 AMPQTLAKTE
+295 TMPQTLAAQKSQIE
-305 TKETQIEETQTQKS
+305 KSQIEETQAEKP
-319 QEMKEAASEQAIK
+319 QEMKEATSEQITN
-332 KPLEKEKDKP
+332 KPEKAKDKP
-342 MYFAQINSS
+342 MYLAQINS
-351 ADFAPA
+351 ADFTPA

-384 TASKSKEVCKNC
+384 TASKNSKNKEVCKNC

>member
-1 MRAIL
+1 M
-6 QLKPLLTIH
+6 
-15 LNAKSQSSLKNKI
+15 
-28 TLKNKLNHA
+28 
-37 RIILEFIPSLIY
+37 
-49 FLIQKVSVLKHLAP
+49 KHLTP
-63 LIHIPFKALWLGTAL
+63 LTHTIFKALLLGTAL
-78 SMFLSLNLNAEENP
+78 SASLSLAATESP
-92 TKTEPKS
+92 TKTEPKP

-157 CAGTYKINFSDPSA
+157 CAGVYKINFSDPSA
-171 GIYHAYIPSVL
+171 GVYHSYIPSVL
-182 KSYGHNNSPF
+182 KSYGHNDSPF

-245 ANADA
+245 SNADA

-258 DKIRRLK
+258 DRIRRLK

-295 AMPQTLAKTE
+295 AMPQTLAAQKSQIE
-305 TKETQIEETQTQKS
+305 KSQIEKSQIEETQAEKS
-319 QEMKEAASEQAIK
+319 QEMKEATSEQTAN
-332 KPLEKEKDKP
+332 KPEKAKDKP
-342 MYFAQINSS
+342 MYLAQISS
-351 ADFAPA
+351 TDFTPA

-364 AKASPKRSSK
+364 AKANPKRSSK
-374 NNISV
+374 NKIKNNV

-384 TASKSKEVCKNC
+384 TASKKQEVCKNC

>member
-1 MRAIL
+1 M
-6 QLKPLLTIH
+6 
-15 LNAKSQSSLKNKI
+15 
-28 TLKNKLNHA
+28 
-37 RIILEFIPSLIY
+37 
-49 FLIQKVSVLKHLAP
+49 KHLTP
-63 LIHIPFKALWLGTAL
+63 LTHTIFKALLLGTAL
-78 SMFLSLNLNAEENP
+78 SASLSLSATESP
-92 TKTEPKS
+92 T
-99 AKGVKNKPKSPVT
+99 KGVKNKPKSPVT
-112 KVMMTNCDNI
+112 KVMMTNCDSI

-157 CAGTYKINFSDPSA
+157 CAGVYKINFSDPSA
-171 GIYHAYIPSVL
+171 GVYHSYIPSVL
-182 KSYGHNNSPF
+182 KSYGHNDSPF

-201 IKDDAFA
+201 IKNDAFA

-245 ANADA
+245 SNADA
-250 EKYYEEIQ
+250 EKYYEDIQ
-258 DKIRRLK
+258 DRIRRLK

-305 TKETQIEETQTQKS
+305 AKETQTEETQAEKS
-319 QEMKEAASEQAIK
+319 QEMKEATSEQTK
-332 KPLEKEKDKP
+332 SKPEKAKDKP
-342 MYFAQINSS
+342 MYLAQTNNT
-351 ADFAPA
+351 DFTPA

-364 AKASPKRSSK
+364 ARMSQKRSPKNNK
-374 NNISV
+374 NNAKSS
-379 KNNTK
+379 TK
-384 TASKSKEVCKNC
+384 TASKKQEVCKNC

-407 HITLMQEL
+407 RITLMQEL